1 MDMAMAEGPYE
12 LADGVLA
19 TALTDGAGALCGY
32 NPAFVERLGFAPR
45 DLNGLPLARLF
56 DAELRDEVGAVLARV
71 LSGVPHHVTW
81 PTRVGS
87 GGRLHCEWQLAPRA
101 LHDGFGAAGVALT
114 VVPVE
119 DQRRQWRRLNENQE
133 RFRTIAAGVAA
144 MVWVGTP
151 GGAIR
156 TSNRAWR
163 DFLGGEYPS
172 PDVWRIVLHPEDR
185 ADVHALRRGARV
197 GGEPVIGTYRL
208 RRHDGA
214 WRWVEERVLRQAT
227 EDGEMLVASCND
239 ITEQRAMREQLED
252 SIALNE
258 AILNG
263 AHDAII
269 TADEGNRIVG
279 FNPAAEQMFG
289 RAAGE
294 VIGRNAMELIPERF
308 RTAPGLSAFTGG
320 PRGGGHPGGPP
331 GISGLRPDGSEFP
344 IEASVSRVAT
354 PQGHRVTA
362 IIRDMT
368 SQMRA
373 LEALEERKDRL
384 QMAIESANLGWAQ
397 IELASGRTT
406 FSRGAAGLLGLGADP
421 AAWVVNDVLQPVHP
435 EDRGYV
441 GGLIQKIIL
450 EDRPLDAEFRIVRAD
465 DRTERWLYGRGRLY
479 RDAAGAPSRVVGV
492 VMDISD
498 RKHSEAQ
505 LRRLSRRLLAVQ
517 EDERRAIARE
527 LHDQIGQALT
537 AAIINLQMMPLDLSA
552 GPGLELRTTLAD
564 VLQGVRELSL
574 NLRPS
579 MLDSL
584 GLEPALR
591 WYLERQARLGRF
603 EAALDCAQAG
613 RLPAETETVI
623 FRLVQ
628 EAMTNVLRHA
638 RARTVAV
645 KVERSGAQAVL
656 TVSDDGVGFDPAAVL
671 ARADAG
677 GSFGVLGMRERA
689 ELAGGTL
696 GIASRPGAGTTVT
709 AVLPL

>member
-1 MDMAMAEGPYE
+1 
-12 LADGVLA
+12 
-19 TALTDGAGALCGY
+19 
-32 NPAFVERLGFAPR
+32 
-45 DLNGLPLARLF
+45 
-56 DAELRDEVGAVLARV
+56 LR
-71 LSGVPHHVTW
+71 P
-81 PTRVGS
+81 
-87 GGRLHCEWQLAPRA
+87 
-101 LHDGFGAAGVALT
+101 
-114 VVPVE
+114 
-119 DQRRQWRRLNENQE
+119 
-133 RFRTIAAGVAA
+133 I
-144 MVWVGTP
+144 
-151 GGAIR
+151 
-156 TSNRAWR
+156 TS
-163 DFLGGEYPS
+163 
-172 PDVWRIVLHPEDR
+172 
-185 ADVHALRRGARV
+185 
-197 GGEPVIGTYRL
+197 
-208 RRHDGA
+208 
-214 WRWVEERVLRQAT
+214 
-227 EDGEMLVASCND
+227 
-239 ITEQRAMREQLED
+239 
-252 SIALNE
+252 
-258 AILNG
+258 
-263 AHDAII
+263 
-269 TADEGNRIVG
+269 
-279 FNPAAEQMFG
+279 PAA
-289 RAAGE
+289 
-294 VIGRNAMELIPERF
+294 
-308 RTAPGLSAFTGG
+308 
-320 PRGGGHPGGPP
+320 
-331 GISGLRPDGSEFP
+331 RPNICS
-344 IEASVSRVAT
+344 
-354 PQGHRVTA
+354 
-362 IIRDMT
+362 
-368 SQMRA
+368 
-373 LEALEERKDRL
+373 
-384 QMAIESANLGWAQ
+384 
-397 IELASGRTT
+397 
-406 FSRGAAGLLGLGADP
+406 